1 MRIGKKSR
9 ARRALAFYRCAYGI
23 KQPFRVVVD
32 GTALQAA
39 ANMKVDLREE
49 LPKILGGQVEVMVTR
64 AVVAELRQL
73 GKEFKSA
80 TAMAKRLPKLDATTS
95 SQPGAA
101 SESVRVHPR
110 LASPHP
116 LPLPPIP
123 RARAPPRLSG
133 NPLDQITS
141 AVGDGN
147 PRKLCVMTEDASLQA
162 HVVRQPGVP
171 LLRFS
176 RQNLI
181 LEPPTRASKTTA
193 EITTEELAHVQTVPS
208 RASEPDAESARP
220 TQKKRKL
227 GSKEPNP
234 LSRLKK
240 KKKVSPPPAPDEGGG
255 KRRRRRRSG
264 TGGPTAKTSS

>member
-39 ANMKVDLREE
+39 ANLKVDLREE
-49 LPKILGGQVEVMVTR
+49 LPKLLGGQVEVMVTR

-101 SESVRVHPR
+101 SESVRAQPR
-110 LASPHP
+110 LASPR
-116 LPLPPIP
+116 PLPPSSP
-123 RARAPPRLSG
+123 RARPALPRHTGLT
-133 NPLDQITS
+133 LDQITC
-141 AVGDGN
+141 AVSDGN

-162 HVVRQPGVP
+162 QIVRQPGVP

-181 LEPPTRASKTTA
+181 LEPPTRESKTTA
-193 EITTEELAHVQTVPS
+193 ETTTEELARVQTVPS
-208 RASEPDAESARP
+208 KATEPDHESARP
-220 TQKKRKL
+220 TQKKRKF
-227 GSKEPNP
+227 GPKEPNP
-234 LSRLKK
+234 LSRLRK
-240 KKKVSPPPAPDEGGG
+240 KKKVTAPPPAPAEVGS
-255 KRRRRRRSG
+255 KKRRRRRSG
-264 TGGPTAKTSS
+264 TGSATASTA